1 MTTAALILLAVGRL
15 TADTHPAATHPAAT
29 LPAVTT
35 AAATTPA
42 SATSAVH
49 DAPPAAAF
57 ARRVVSKDFVAEG
70 CTVADFDRDSYAD
83 VCAGRFIWFGPG
95 FTERAAYTPERDNPD
110 GPSRTPYRA
119 DTGYSDYFLQFAHD
133 FTGDGWSDIL
143 VYGLPGT
150 PASVFVNPAVSRRD
164 AEARWA
170 RHDILDIADGES
182 PDLVD
187 VTGDG
192 RPELL
197 CHTGGRFGFA
207 EIDWANPLA
216 KARFRAITPKSDEGD
231 KAIHRYTHG
240 YGAGDVNGDGRIDIL
255 TSGGWY
261 EQPATPRAAAGAD
274 GAASGADGA
283 AAAVPADEPWLFHA
297 ANFGEGGAQMYTLD
311 ANGDGRAD
319 VVTSIKAHGYGL
331 SWFEQQA
338 DGSFTERVILGRT
351 AADNADGAGFSQLHA
366 LRIADIDGDGLPDIV
381 TGKRRW
387 AHGPMGDE
395 EPMAPPVLCWF
406 RLVRDPA
413 AAGGAR
419 FVKHQVDADSGVGTQ
434 LWTGALDGDAR
445 PDIVVGN
452 KHGVFVFTRE

>member
-1 MTTAALILLAVGRL
+1 MRFLASLLLAATVSAAPVSFDKQTL
-15 TADTHPAATHPAAT
+15 T
-29 LPAVTT
+29 
-35 AAATTPA
+35 
-42 SATSAVH
+42 
-49 DAPPAAAF
+49 
-57 ARRVVSKDFVAEG
+57 KDFVAEG
-70 CTVADFDRDSYAD
+70 CAVADFDHDGHVD
-83 VCAGRFIWFGPG
+83 VAAGWFIWKGPD
-95 FTERAAYTPERDNPD
+95 FKQRIAYAVEPSHDKGPNKTPFN
-110 GPSRTPYRA
+110 
-119 DTGYSDYFLQFAHD
+119 
-133 FTGDGWSDIL
+133 GDGWQDIL
-143 VYGLPGT
+143 VYGLPGD
-150 PASVFVNPAVSRRD
+150 PAYVFENPQGQAGD
-164 AEARWA
+164 WT
-170 RHDILDIADGES
+170 RHNIFDIADGES

>member
-15 TADTHPAATHPAAT
+15 TADTHPAAM
-29 LPAVTT
+29 LP
-35 AAATTPA
+35 
-42 SATSAVH
+42 SATAHSSRH
-49 DAPPAAAF
+49 APPGTTF

-70 CTVADFDRDSYAD
+70 CTVADFDRDGHRD
-83 VCAGRFIWFGPG
+83 VCAGRYIWFGPG

-150 PASVFVNPAVSRRD
+150 PASVFVNPAVSTRD
-164 AEARWA
+164 AESRWA
-170 RHDILDIADGES
+170 RHDILDVADGES

-197 CHTGGRFGFA
+197 CHTGGQFGFA
-207 EIDWANPLA
+207 EIDWAAPLA

-240 YGAGDVNGDGRIDIL
+240 YGAGDVNGDGRVDIL
-255 TSGGWY
+255 TSGGWF
-261 EQPATPRAAAGAD
+261 EQPATPRAAAGAA
-274 GAASGADGA
+274 GAAA
-283 AAAVPADEPWLFHA
+283 AAAVPADEPWLFHP
-297 ANFGEGGAQMYTLD
+297 ANFGEGGAQMYALD

-351 AADNADGAGFSQLHA
+351 AADNAGGAGFSQLHA
-366 LRIADIDGDGLPDIV
+366 LRIADIDADGLPDIV

-395 EPMAPPVLCWF
+395 DPMAPPVLCWF

-413 AAGGAR
+413 APGGAR